1 MHDLIKRS
9 TQLLLVTAVVLG
21 FGAALMSAPAAA
33 QDGKTLF
40 TQKGCPACHGP
51 NGDKP
56 LQPSYAKLAGQN
68 ADYIVVQL
76 KAFKAQERKSG
87 QSALMWGMAAQ
98 LNEKEMKTIADWLA
112 KQKGGM

>member
-1 MHDLIKRS
+1 MYDPIKRS
-9 TQLLLVTAVVLG
+9 AQLVLVAAVVLG
-21 FGAALMSAPAAA
+21 FGAALLSTPAAA

-56 LQPSYAKLAGQN
+56 LMPVYAKLAGQN
-68 ADYIVVQL
+68 AEYIVVQL

-98 LNEKEMKTIADWLA
+98 LNDKEMDAIAKWLS

>member
-1 MHDLIKRS
+1 MREP
-9 TQLLLVTAVVLG
+9 TARLLQPALVTVAVLALALLFLG
-21 FGAALMSAPAAA
+21 SPAAA

-40 TQKGCPACHGP
+40 NQKGCPACHGP

-56 LQPSYAKLAGQN
+56 LQPTYAKLAGQN
-68 ADYIVVQL
+68 AEYLVVQL

-98 LNEKEMKTIADWLA
+98 LSESEMQAIAEWLEQ
-112 KQKGGM
+112 QKGGM